1 MPRLRGH
8 PLVSVITVQ
17 LTWFFYW
24 HDKCGQRECKTLD
37 CDGSNDCASAA
48 QVSFSRVIPAVFF
61 TIIVCSWLLCVFC
74 EIVLAFRC
82 HIKHAHFYSFIHHS
96 FLMSTTTTSSPP
108 PLTLGMQLD
117 AALSQ
122 LDSLSSPQLYS
133 LIVLVTVLIATL
145 LLGNAQ
151 PLDEAKMMKNVVTT
165 TTTSSNIRNNNK
177 NNKTT
182 SSTSLGREPRWYIF
196 RLFNYAMLTAFSLS
210 VVEFLLHADRYAKDQ
225 TLLMRVLAAWCLCL
239 IYFFGFFGVSIVHS
253 ECLPQEEDEEGAV
266 NNKAG

>member
-1 MPRLRGH
+1 
-8 PLVSVITVQ
+8 
-17 LTWFFYW
+17 
-24 HDKCGQRECKTLD
+24 
-37 CDGSNDCASAA
+37 
-48 QVSFSRVIPAVFF
+48 
-61 TIIVCSWLLCVFC
+61 
-74 EIVLAFRC
+74 
-82 HIKHAHFYSFIHHS
+82 
-96 FLMSTTTTSSPP
+96 MSTTTTTTSPP

-165 TTTSSNIRNNNK
+165 TTSSSSSSSNKK

-182 SSTSLGREPRWYIF
+182 TSLGREPRWYIF

-253 ECLPQEEDEEGAV
+253 DCLPQEEEVVVEAA